1 MKKILVIPLLL
12 LLLTG
17 CSGGDTFTS
26 PDGVPIAFDKTGD
39 GDITLV
45 LVHGWS
51 CDRSYW
57 QQQVEGLSDEFTIVT
72 LDLAGH
78 GDSGLQ
84 REDYTMQAF
93 GRDVAAV
100 VNGLNL
106 QNVYLVGHSMGGS
119 VIVEA
124 APFLEGRLK
133 GLIGIDTLQEPRFA
147 FEETQVDAFLHPMR
161 ENFPEAVDGFVRG
174 MFPADAD
181 SAIVNRVAGDMA
193 SAPPEVALSA
203 MRNML
208 LNDLAVTLRQLDL
221 PIFCLNANMHPIDF
235 EAWQFY
241 RSGYTAVVM
250 EGLGHFLFLE
260 DPEGFN
266 AQLKDLVARM
276 QDFSARKAG

>member
-1 MKKILVIPLLL
+1 MKRFLLIPLLL
-12 LLLTG
+12 FLLSG

-26 PDGVPIAFDKTGD
+26 PDGVPIAFDKVGD

-57 QQQVEGLSDEFTIVT
+57 QKQVEGLSDRFTIVT

-78 GDSGLQ
+78 GESGMQ
-84 REDYTMQAF
+84 RGNYTMDAF

-100 VNGLNL
+100 VNGLDL

-124 APFLEGRLK
+124 APFLEGRLL
-133 GLIGIDTLQEPRFA
+133 GLIGIDTLQQPSFH
-147 FEETQVDAFLHPMR
+147 FEETQVDGFMQPMR
-161 ENFPEAVDGFVRG
+161 EDFPAAVDGFVRG

-181 SAIVNRVAGDMA
+181 TALVNQVVADMA

-203 MRNML
+203 LRNML
-208 LNDLAVTLRQLDL
+208 LNDLQATLGRLDL
-221 PIFCLNANMHPIDF
+221 PIFCLNANMNPIDF
-235 EAWQFY
+235 QAWKVYQG
-241 RSGYTAVVM
+241 GYTAVVM
-250 EGLGHFLFLE
+250 EGLGHFLFME

-266 AQLKDLVARM
+266 AELVDLVERM
-276 QDFSARKAG
+276 QEFSAKKAG